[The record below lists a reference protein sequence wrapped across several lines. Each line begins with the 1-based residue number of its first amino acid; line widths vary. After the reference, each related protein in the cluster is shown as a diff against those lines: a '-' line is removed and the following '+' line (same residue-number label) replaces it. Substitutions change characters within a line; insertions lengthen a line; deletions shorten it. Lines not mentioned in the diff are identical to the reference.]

1 MKLAIPL
8 LLPMTG
14 LVVYFASGMFKERLE
29 VSATSGQA
37 PLIVRIIGPERI
49 AKKSSLSYSKWVG
62 CEFNVD
68 WGDQS
73 IAEPT
78 IGESCEPRLEHI
90 YQAPGSY
97 KIKRSPSYAEPD
109 DSHTTDWK
117 GEATVTVK

>member
-8 LLPMTG
+8 LILMTG
-14 LVVYFASGMFKERLE
+14 LVGYFASGMFKERLE
-29 VSATSGQA
+29 VSVTEGQA
-37 PLIVRIIGPERI
+37 PLTVKILGPERL
-49 AKKSSLSYSKWVG
+49 AKKSSLTYSKWVG
-62 CEFNVD
+62 CEFNID

-78 IGESCEPRLEHI
+78 IGESCDKRLEHV
-90 YQAPGSY
+90 YQAPGKY
-97 KIKRSPSYAEPD
+97 KIKVSTFYAEPD